1 MARSAIRGGSWKR
14 TGRVAGRDIAAI
26 AKPVW
31 VCEKCGLW
39 HPAKPNRGCLSCG
52 ILATFMHFHSEG
64 EAKKWARLKLEE
76 RAGQITDL
84 RRQVDLPLMTV
95 GPNGLPV
102 QWGKMIVDFAFKDA
116 ENRQRYVDFKPDG
129 SITPDAALKIRCLE
143 AQGIIVELVSE
154 KGEV

>member
-1 MARSAIRGGSWKR
+1 
-14 TGRVAGRDIAAI
+14 
-26 AKPVW
+26 
-31 VCEKCGLW
+31 
-39 HPAKPNRGCLSCG
+39 
-52 ILATFMHFHSEG
+52 MHFHSEG

>member
-1 MARSAIRGGSWKR
+1 MAGASPIRRGAWKR
-14 TGRVAGRDIAAI
+14 TGRVAGRDLAAI

-31 VCEKCGLW
+31 VCQRCGLW
-39 HPAKPNRGCLSCG
+39 HGAEPRGCLNCG
-52 ILATFMHFHSEG
+52 VLAVFDYFHSEG
-64 EAKKWARLKLEE
+64 EAKKWARLKLEV

-84 RRQVDLPLMTV
+84 RRQVDLPLLAH
-95 GPNGLPV
+95 GPDGRPV

-116 ENRQRYVDFKPDG
+116 DGRQRYVDFKPEG
-129 SITPDAALKIRCLE
+129 KITPDAALKVRCLE